1 MDQVVVVG
9 ASLAGVRAAET
20 LRAEGFTGAL
30 TVVGAEPHRPY
41 DRPPLSKQVLTEG
54 WDAEHHALKAGVE
67 GALDVDWR
75 LGVQAT
81 ALDLAEHRVELSS
94 GEALG
99 FDGLVIATGARARPL
114 PGTARLAGVHA
125 LRTLDDA
132 RAIRTALDRP
142 GGPDRPVRV
151 VVVGAGFIGCEV
163 AAAARARGAE
173 VTIVEPLEQPLVRV
187 LGAQV
192 GAVVADLHRHNG
204 VDLRL
209 GVGVAEVVGGDRVT
223 AVSLAD
229 GTELPADLVV
239 VGIGVVPETDWL
251 VGSGLTIDDG
261 VVCDETTLAAP
272 GVVACGD
279 VARWPN
285 RRFDEVARVEHWE
298 HALDMATHAARR
310 LLATDEAGAA
320 MAYEPVPWFW
330 SDQYDRKIQLA
341 GRARP
346 DDRLVVVAG
355 SLADRRFTALY
366 GRGDRVVGAL
376 GMNMPAKV
384 VRYRPAIAE
393 GLGWDDALAAA
404 AAPG

>member
-346 DDRLVVVAG
+346 DDRFAVVAG

>member
-1 MDQVVVVG
+1 MDQIVVVG

-20 LRAEGFTGAL
+20 LRAEGFSGAL
-30 TVVGAEPHRPY
+30 TMVGAEPHRPY

-54 WDAEHHALKAGVE
+54 WDAEHHALKAGAE
-67 GALDVDWR
+67 GALDVHWR

-99 FDGLVIATGARARPL
+99 FDGLVIATGARARTL
-114 PGTARLAGVHA
+114 PGTAHLAGVHA

-132 RAIRTALDRP
+132 RAIRKALDQP
-142 GGPDRPVRV
+142 GARV

-163 AAAARARGAE
+163 AASARVRGAE
-173 VTIVEPLEQPLVRV
+173 VTMVEPLEQPLVRV
-187 LGAQV
+187 LGAPV
-192 GAVVADLHRHNG
+192 GAVVADLHRENG

-209 GVGVAEVVGGDRVT
+209 GVGVAGLVGTDRVT
-223 AVSLAD
+223 AVALTD

-346 DDRLVVVAG
+346 DDRFAVVAG
-355 SLADRRFTALY
+355 SLSDRRRFTALY

-376 GMNMPAKV
+376 GMNMPAKII
-384 VRYRPAIAE
+384 RYRPAIAE

-404 AAPG
+404 AASG

>member
-1 MDQVVVVG
+1 MDQIVVVG

-20 LRAEGFTGAL
+20 LRAEGFSGAL
-30 TVVGAEPHRPY
+30 TMVGAEPHRPY

-54 WDAEHHALKAGVE
+54 WDAEHHALKAGAE
-67 GALDVDWR
+67 GALDVHWR

-99 FDGLVIATGARARPL
+99 FDGLVIATGARARTL
-114 PGTARLAGVHA
+114 PGTSHLAGVHA

-132 RAIRTALDRP
+132 RAIRKALDQP
-142 GGPDRPVRV
+142 GARV

-163 AAAARARGAE
+163 AASARVRGAE
-173 VTIVEPLEQPLVRV
+173 VTMVEPLEQPLVRV
-187 LGAQV
+187 LGAPV
-192 GAVVADLHRHNG
+192 GAVVADLHRENG

-209 GVGVAEVVGGDRVT
+209 GVGVAGLVGTDRVT
-223 AVSLAD
+223 AVALTD

-346 DDRLVVVAG
+346 DDRFAVVAG
-355 SLADRRFTALY
+355 SLSDRRFTALY

-376 GMNMPAKV
+376 GMNMPAKII
-384 VRYRPAIAE
+384 RYRPAIAE

-404 AAPG
+404 AAAATG